1 MKVRMFKKIL
11 SSVLAIALLVTGMSI
26 ADTQKAKAAAT
37 VESAADYTVT
47 AEEISASTTKLTF
60 NASSYAAY
68 VARETFMIYY
78 NMGLEE
84 YNSALLPGSEIV
96 RD

>member
-68 VARETFMIYY
+68 VIVHYKVNDGAQQNVGM
-78 NMGLEE
+78 N
-84 YNSALLPGSEIV
+84 GSNTK
-96 RD
+96 